1 MVPTSPSPRTYACE
15 NGLFLDSRRKN
26 QRHALRELRGSPYF
40 PSNETAA
47 DDLGFA
53 TLEIPDPIFPPETNF
68 RRDNVDD
75 MAQNL
80 IGIDDHDDMAK
91 LAVRASIPQFRSFET
106 VRKLE
111 TPVLR
116 SDIRH
121 DIKIFNKGIATT
133 MQYEFF
139 HKQNPLPLEPVDE
152 DKDEGLGL
160 PKSAKHFHD
169 QLSKGA
175 EPHGL
180 DLIDD
185 AAAHVEG
192 LTSPIWQ
199 SQDLQDLINMELDAI
214 QTRARTMSPPLM
226 APPLESSDEKEPF
239 VPDSDVCMVDPASD
253 PASLLDSDLEAVEQK
268 LVETSVDS
276 CLSDVDIDDLIGIT
290 HDAGRSQL
298 SPRVSQNTLV
308 EIEPPIFPP
317 AREGS
322 DINEAEAS
330 CRTLIKSWRE
340 IPRSRERGTF
350 ADTDEESPFEAQ
362 FNLLIQAPV
371 MDFSE
376 PVPGWHEGSKDARSM
391 FRWIRQRYQDLFRIT
406 SWPRSRTE
414 TTDLRWIP
422 FLTAV
427 TPINSKESVGDDRMV
442 LELLDRRGVPLP
454 TSADYVKQKRGL
466 KILIDDEEYE
476 PSGASDPTTLHLGFG
491 GLGDDIM
498 NLIRKRKTPHI
509 THDEAIHDDSPTA
522 VHKAQRQANRLNA
535 SRRRDGGL
543 FMGENECNAAAKLLQ
558 NYMQMNPAKNKKPG
572 VAQRSTAN
580 PPPLPGA
587 KIHMSQLRERVT
599 KTAPRYGRL
608 IILVSE
614 DNKTNEDLGTMDET
628 SAAAY
633 NSFLAFAL
641 SLGNTAG
648 CRIRVIYVGGGGQTL
663 ETWTCALV
671 SYHVKEN
678 APQARRLLYEDE
690 TEWEVFLRGA
700 GCNIYAA
707 QVIVAVF
714 KGMYQ
719 GQDERPLVRFLRMG
733 AAERMKILAP
743 FVGVSTAGGGRPS
756 LVDRVSA
763 RLG

>member
-26 QRHALRELRGSPYF
+26 QRHALGELRRSPYF
-40 PSNETAA
+40 PCNETAA

-91 LAVRASIPQFRSFET
+91 LALRASIPQFRSFET

-180 DLIDD
+180 NLIDD

-239 VPDSDVCMVDPASD
+239 VPDSDVCMVDPVSD

-298 SPRVSQNTLV
+298 SPRVSQDTLV
-308 EIEPPIFPP
+308 EIEPPIFPL

-330 CRTLIKSWRE
+330 CRALIKSWRE

-362 FNLLIQAPV
+362 FNLL
-371 MDFSE
+371 
-376 PVPGWHEGSKDARSM
+376 
-391 FRWIRQRYQDLFRIT
+391 
-406 SWPRSRTE
+406 
-414 TTDLRWIP
+414 
-422 FLTAV
+422 
-427 TPINSKESVGDDRMV
+427 VGEDRMV

-476 PSGASDPTTLHLGFG
+476 PSGASDPTTLHLGLG

-522 VHKAQRQANRLNA
+522 VHKTQRQANRLNA

-543 FMGENECNAAAKLLQ
+543 FVGENECNAAAKLLQ

-580 PPPLPGA
+580 PPVLPNNVSPPLPGA
-587 KIHMSQLRERVT
+587 KIQLSQLRERVT
-599 KTAPRYGRL
+599 RTAPRYGRL

-733 AAERMKILAP
+733 AAERTKILTP